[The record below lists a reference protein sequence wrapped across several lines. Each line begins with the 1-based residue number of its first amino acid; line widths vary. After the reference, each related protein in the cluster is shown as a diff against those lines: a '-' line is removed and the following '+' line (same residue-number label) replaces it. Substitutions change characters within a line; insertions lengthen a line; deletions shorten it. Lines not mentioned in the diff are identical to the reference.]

1 MELQETRLL
10 ILGAGTLRNTSWLQ
24 RKMKSHSPSH
34 LRLWGGL
41 GNDNC
46 LPEFGFQVHLVVPM
60 PEKLSLNW
68 LHWFSI
74 LLFSLFREPLLG
86 ELLIFIFVPL
96 SAKVQ
101 VFCLGEKNALKIRR

>member
-10 ILGAGTLRNTSWLQ
+10 FWGAGILHNTSWLFNTSWLK
-24 RKMKSHSPSH
+24 RKKKSHSPSH

-60 PEKLSLNW
+60 PKKLSLNW
-68 LHWFSI
+68 LHWFS
-74 LLFSLFREPLLG
+74 
-86 ELLIFIFVPL
+86 
-96 SAKVQ
+96 
-101 VFCLGEKNALKIRR
+101 